1 MKIGILTSS
10 RADFGIY
17 LPLISELKG
26 DPEIELE
33 IIAFGTHLSSMHGRT
48 IDDIKEHGFNK
59 IVEIPSVLASDDEE
73 SISTAFGLT
82 SLKFSSLWS
91 NRSYDLVFCIGDRY
105 EMAAAVSAGIPF
117 NITFAHIHGGETTLG
132 AIDNIYRH
140 SISLSSK
147 YHFVTTEPFK
157 KRLTEIVGSDKNI
170 YVTGS
175 LGLVNLKNIKLLSKE
190 DFLKKWNIDLNKK
203 TILVTVHPD
212 TVKVE
217 KNQHY
222 SEQTRKFVEELSKN
236 IQIVITMPNADTLGS
251 IYRDVY
257 KTLNIKNPQN
267 IHLIENFGT
276 QSYFTCMN
284 YCDLIIGNSSSGI
297 IEAASFKKVVL
308 NVGDRQKGRL
318 SNKNVIHVPFDADSI
333 LKEFDKWTSKVY
345 SGSNIYEKGET
356 VEIICNEI
364 KNILNE

>member
-1 MKIGILTSS
+1 
-10 RADFGIY
+10 
-17 LPLISELKG
+17 
-26 DPEIELE
+26 
-33 IIAFGTHLSSMHGRT
+33 
-48 IDDIKEHGFNK
+48 
-59 IVEIPSVLASDDEE
+59 
-73 SISTAFGLT
+73 
-82 SLKFSSLWS
+82 
-91 NRSYDLVFCIGDRY
+91 
-105 EMAAAVSAGIPF
+105 
-117 NITFAHIHGGETTLG
+117 
-132 AIDNIYRH
+132 
-140 SISLSSK
+140 
-147 YHFVTTEPFK
+147 
-157 KRLTEIVGSDKNI
+157 
-170 YVTGS
+170 
-175 LGLVNLKNIKLLSKE
+175 
-190 DFLKKWNIDLNKK
+190 
-203 TILVTVHPD
+203 
-212 TVKVE
+212 
-217 KNQHY
+217 
-222 SEQTRKFVEELSKN
+222 
-236 IQIVITMPNADTLGS
+236 MPNADTLGS